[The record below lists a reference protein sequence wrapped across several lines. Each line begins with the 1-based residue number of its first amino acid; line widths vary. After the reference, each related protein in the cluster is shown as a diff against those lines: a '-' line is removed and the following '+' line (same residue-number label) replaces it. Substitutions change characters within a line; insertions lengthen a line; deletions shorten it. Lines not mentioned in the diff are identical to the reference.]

1 MRHLYTHSRLAFSL
15 IEVLIAMLV
24 LGIGLLM
31 VAAIF
36 PVAGNWTRQSA
47 EEGMAQSVARSA
59 LALIQQRYGQ
69 AQAGG
74 MAMANTPDA
83 VLQTVTAL
91 PGLLD
96 SPPVIADGERACD
109 MGTPLPAPD
118 ASKCTYFWTALAHK
132 ASNATGEGRA
142 IEVFILVFH
151 KGSTDQ
157 TFTAWAGGASEVAGV
172 RPAGATWVPTLVA
185 VPATQVDAVRSG
197 EYAVG
202 EETGA
207 VYHRII
213 DATGQATFQPEFD
226 SKEINLMIAPPA
238 DGTAASPLVYVYQTT
253 LSF

>member
-1 MRHLYTHSRLAFSL
+1 MRHRRLHFRPAFSL

-69 AQAGG
+69 GQLGG
-74 MAMANTPDA
+74 EAMANTPDA
-83 VLQTVTAL
+83 VLQTVAIL
-91 PGLLD
+91 PGLAD
-96 SPPVIADGERACD
+96 SPPVIANNERACD
-109 MGTPLPAPD
+109 LGTPLPAPEP
-118 ASKCTYFWTALAHK
+118 AKCTYFWTALAHK

-142 IEVFILVFH
+142 IEMFILVFH
-151 KGSTDQ
+151 KGSADQ
-157 TFTAWAGGASEVAGV
+157 TFAGGANEVMGA
-172 RPAGATWVPTLVA
+172 RPAGATWAPTLTA
-185 VPATQVDAVRSG
+185 VSATQVDAVRPG
-197 EYAVG
+197 EYAIG
-202 EETGA
+202 LETGD

-213 DATGQATFQPEFD
+213 DATGQAAFQPAID
-226 SKEINLMIAPPA
+226 SRETHLLIARPA